1 MTITSDIPAPIVGV
15 IGAPTTTA
23 AAAVPKDTLDK
34 DAFLKLLVAQLRY
47 QDPSN
52 PTDSSQFMSQTAQ
65 FTQVEKLDQ
74 IAKDNTAMLAAQ
86 NLFASAG
93 LVGRTVTYT
102 DADGADV
109 SGVVSAAVFSATGPA
124 TPTAPAPVRS
134 WRRPPSYPVITPIRS
149 IEEPIISSAR

>member
-1 MTITSDIPAPIVGV
+1 MTITSPVSATPITSV
-15 IGAPTTTA
+15 IGAPTIEPTVA
-23 AAAVPKDTLDK
+23 PKDTLGK

-74 IAKDNTAMLAAQ
+74 IAKANTDMLAAQ
-86 NLFASAG
+86 NLFASSA

-102 DADGADV
+102 GADGVDV
-109 SGVVSAAVFSATGPA
+109 SGVVTAAVFGVTGPVLRVGSEG
-124 TPTAPAPVRS
+124 TEVPVS
-134 WRRPPSYPVITPIRS
+134 AVKEIRQT
-149 IEEPIISSAR
+149 